1 MDAAS
6 GSAGCG
12 HTHFHVSSSS
22 IVGLGLGRAVRGL
35 GLGALASAVILFGG
49 AGCAPTYAAQESNAQ
64 TENVEVVVTSDVN
77 AEDMQVDSLKRL
89 AEKQKGQ
96 VAMESTKEEAILEG
110 KRQMIERE
118 AAVLS
123 DTIDKRLLLQR
134 AKAAAAAASGEGA
147 PRNAEA
153 EAETR
158 RKLLRA
164 EAQLAKEKAALD
176 WKLGQEDMITRA
188 KRLSEE
194 RAIDDAVASKAATI
208 KQGGVATF
216 GLAAF

>member
-1 MDAAS
+1 
-6 GSAGCG
+6 
-12 HTHFHVSSSS
+12 
-22 IVGLGLGRAVRGL
+22 
-35 GLGALASAVILFGG
+35 
-49 AGCAPTYAAQESNAQ
+49 
-64 TENVEVVVTSDVN
+64 
-77 AEDMQVDSLKRL
+77 MQVDSLKRL

-194 RAIDDAVASKAATI
+194 RAIDDAVARKAATI
-208 KQGGVATF
+208 KQGGIATF